1 MCTTITIDNGVI
13 MFENDTIAAIST
25 ALSEGGI
32 GIIRLSG
39 SEAVEI
45 CDKVYKGKNKISD
58 VESHTI
64 HYGHIY
70 EDDRVLDEVMVSVMR
85 APRSYTKEDVV
96 EINCHGSV
104 FLQKEILSLLFK
116 NGARPAEPGEFTKR
130 AFLNGR
136 IDLSQA
142 ESVMDVISS
151 QNEFAANN
159 SIRQLEGFLKN
170 RIISLREKLI
180 FEIAYIES
188 ALDDPEHISLD
199 DYGNHLDSVISPIMS
214 DIKKY
219 IDSSKDGSFLKNG
232 IRTVIV
238 GKPNVGKSSLLNVLA
253 KRERAIVTDIP
264 GTTRDTL
271 EEQISFGE
279 FSLHVVDTAGIRET
293 DDRVEQ
299 IGVKKAIS
307 SIDEADLV
315 LYVVDSSLNLDE
327 EDIQIMDRIKHQKA
341 IVLLNKSDLENAV
354 DEDKIKEYLPDN
366 KIISISAANH
376 SGVDDL
382 KDEIRSMFFHGE
394 ISLNNEVYITNERQK
409 FLLEESLQSLGRVKQ
424 SIEDEMPE
432 DFYSIDLMDA
442 YESLGRIVGESVD
455 DDLVNE
461 IFSKFCMGK

>member
-1 MCTTITIDNGVI
+1 
-13 MFENDTIAAIST
+13 MFESDTIAAIST
-25 ALSEGGI
+25 SLSEGGI

-39 SEAVEI
+39 NEAVEI
-45 CDKVYKGKNKISD
+45 CDKIYRGKNKLKD
-58 VESHTI
+58 VDSHTI

-70 EDDRVLDEVMVSVMR
+70 DGDTLIDEVMVSVMR
-85 APRSYTKEDVV
+85 GPKSYTKEDVV
-96 EINCHGSV
+96 EINCHGSIY
-104 FLQKEILSLLFK
+104 LLKEVLSLLFN

-142 ESVMDVISS
+142 ESVMDLISS
-151 QNEFAANN
+151 QNEFAAKN
-159 SIRQLEGFLKN
+159 SLRQLEGYLKE
-170 RIISLREKLI
+170 RVVSLREKLI

-199 DYGNHLDSVISPIMS
+199 GYGNHLDEVITPILNE
-214 DIKKY
+214 IKEF
-219 IDSSKDGSFLKNG
+219 IDSSKDGSYLKNG

-279 FSLHVVDTAGIRET
+279 FSLHVIDTAGIHKT
-293 DDRVEQ
+293 DDQVER
-299 IGVKKAIS
+299 IGVKKALS
-307 SIDEADLV
+307 SIEEADLI
-315 LYVVDSSLNLDE
+315 LYVVDSSSDLDD
-327 EDIQIMDRIKHQKA
+327 EDFQIMDRIKNEKS
-341 IVLLNKSDLENAV
+341 IVLLNKSDLDQNV
-354 DEDKIKEYLPDN
+354 SEDKIKEVLPDK
-366 KIISISAANH
+366 KIIYMSAANH

-382 KDEIRSMFFHGE
+382 KSEIRSMFFNGE

-409 FLLEESLQSLGRVKQ
+409 FSFEQAYQSLMQVRN
-424 SIEDEMPE
+424 SIENQMPE
-432 DFYSIDLMDA
+432 DFFSIDLMDA
-442 YESLGRIVGESVD
+442 YEALGKIVGESVD

>member
-1 MCTTITIDNGVI
+1 

>member
-1 MCTTITIDNGVI
+1 

-39 SEAVEI
+39 SDAVEI
-45 CDKVYKGKNKISD
+45 CDKVYKGKNKISEVD
-58 VESHTI
+58 SHTI
-64 HYGHIY
+64 HYGHICDGD
-70 EDDRVLDEVMVSVMR
+70 EVLDEVMVSVMR
-85 APRSYTKEDVV
+85 APKSYTKEDVV

-116 NGARPAEPGEFTKR
+116 KGARPAEPGEFTKR

-151 QNEFAANN
+151 QNEFAAKN
-159 SIRQLEGFLKN
+159 SLRQLEGYLKDSV
-170 RIISLREKLI
+170 ISLRNSLI
-180 FEIAYIES
+180 YEIAYIES

-199 DYGNHLDSVISPIMS
+199 GYGKHLDEVVSKVM
-214 DIKKY
+214 KEVKGF
-219 IDSSKDGSFLKNG
+219 IDSAKDGSYLKDG

-253 KRERAIVTDIP
+253 KKERAIVTDIP

-279 FSLHVVDTAGIRET
+279 FSLHVVDTAGIRKT
-293 DDRVEQ
+293 DDTVEK
-299 IGVKKAIS
+299 IGVKKALS
-307 SIDEADLV
+307 SIEDADLI
-315 LYVVDSSLNLDE
+315 LYVVDSSSTLDE
-327 EDIQIMDRIKHQKA
+327 EDQKIMDKIKDLKV
-341 IVLLNKSDLENAV
+341 IVLLNKSDLESNV
-354 DEDKIKEYLPDN
+354 SEDVIQKNLIDK
-366 KIISISAANH
+366 KIISVSAANH
-376 SGVDDL
+376 SGVEEL
-382 KDEIRSMFFHGE
+382 KNEIRSMFFHGE

-409 FLLEESLQSLGRVKQ
+409 YLFEEAFSSLAQVKI
-424 SIEDEMPE
+424 SIENQMPE

-442 YESLGRIVGESVD
+442 YESLGKIVGESVD

>member
-1 MCTTITIDNGVI
+1 

-39 SEAVEI
+39 NDAVEI
-45 CDKVYKGKNKISD
+45 CDKVYKGKNKISE

-70 EDDRVLDEVMVSVMR
+70 DDDKVLDEVMVSVMR
-85 APRSYTKEDVV
+85 APKSYTREDVV
-96 EINCHGSV
+96 EINCHGSI
-104 FLQKEILSLLFK
+104 FLQKEILSLLFRK
-116 NGARPAEPGEFTKR
+116 GARPAEPGEFTKR

-151 QNEFAANN
+151 QNEFAAKN
-159 SIRQLEGFLKN
+159 SMRQLEGFLKDS
-170 RIISLREKLI
+170 IISLREKLI

-188 ALDDPEHISLD
+188 ALDDPEHISLEK
-199 DYGNHLDSVISPIMS
+199 YGDHLDSVISSIMS

-219 IDSSKDGSFLKNG
+219 IDSSKDGAFLKNG

-253 KRERAIVTDIP
+253 KKERAIVTDIP

-279 FSLHVVDTAGIRET
+279 FSLYVVDTAGIRET
-293 DDRVEQ
+293 DDTVEK
-299 IGVKKAIS
+299 IGVKKALSCIE
-307 SIDEADLV
+307 DADLV
-315 LYVVDSSLNLDE
+315 LYVVDSSLDLDG
-327 EDIQIMDRIKHQKA
+327 EDLQIMDKIKDEKA
-341 IVLLNKSDLENAV
+341 IVLLNKSDLEISVNEETIKNHLA
-354 DEDKIKEYLPDN
+354 DK
-366 KIISISAANH
+366 KIISVSAANH
-376 SGVDDL
+376 TGVDDL
-382 KDEIRSMFFHGE
+382 KNEIRRMFFNGD

-409 FLLEESLQSLGRVKQ
+409 YLLEESYQSLVRVKQ
-424 SIEDEMPE
+424 SIDDEMPE